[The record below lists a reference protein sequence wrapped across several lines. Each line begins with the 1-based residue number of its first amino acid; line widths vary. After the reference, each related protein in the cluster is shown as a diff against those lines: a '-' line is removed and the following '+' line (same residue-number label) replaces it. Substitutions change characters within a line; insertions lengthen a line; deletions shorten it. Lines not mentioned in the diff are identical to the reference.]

1 MNYYTVVST
10 LMRDGTAAVSTFP
23 FETSTAAHQKM
34 YEFLAQNVQNEDID
48 TLFAR
53 VVTPL
58 GDIIYE
64 ETFPVNP
71 REVN

>member
-1 MNYYTVVST
+1 MNYYTVASI
-10 LMRDGTAAVSTFP
+10 LMCDGTATTSTFP
-23 FETSTAAHQKM
+23 FETSAAARQKM
-34 YEFLAQNVQNEDID
+34 YQFFAQNIETENVD
-48 TLFAR
+48 TLFAK

-71 REVN
+71 SEVN